1 MSKEIRKLE
10 FEEVK
15 SKSLKKEDLENRKR
29 NPVYFICENIR
40 SLYNVGSIF
49 RTSDALRIEK
59 IFLTGFTGYPPRK
72 EISKVALGA
81 EETVPWEQ
89 NENTA
94 EVIRRLR
101 KDNVKIIALEHT
113 DSSRFFHEY
122 EFTFPVAIVFGHEY
136 EGIKQETIKLC
147 DDSVEIDM
155 YGIKQS
161 LNVAT
166 AAGVIGYEILRQLK
180 QKNIIHK

>member
-1 MSKEIRKLE
+1 MSEKIRKLE

-15 SKSLKKEDLENRKR
+15 SKYFSKEELENKKR

-59 IFLTGFTGYPPRK
+59 IFLTGFTGFPPRK

-94 EVIRRLR
+94 EVIIRL
-101 KDNVKIIALEHT
+101 KKQGVKIIALEHT
-113 DSSRFFHEY
+113 DSSKYFQEY
-122 EFTFPVAIVFGHEY
+122 EFSFPVGIILGHEY

-155 YGIKQS
+155 HGTKQS

-166 AAGVIGYEILRQLK
+166 AAGVIGYELLRQLK
-180 QKNIIHK
+180 SKSIINK